1 MTVSSPL
8 LPLLRLYIER
18 DPSHAAQLLKTL
30 DETHA
35 VAILKSL
42 PPQLCAQVFP
52 FLGFTHT
59 AALLKE
65 IPVDQMQAVVKRMEP
80 EQGAVILL
88 SLPHEMRQEVLNLL
102 PENAKREITDIL
114 TYPENSVGRIMTPH
128 YIAFHQDVK
137 VKDAIH
143 RIRTSAHR
151 YGSSTYAY
159 VVDDEN
165 HLVGVLNMRD
175 LLLATSDSQLKTI
188 MDKNVFSVDGFMD
201 RDEVAQQLTAKHY
214 LAAPVIDAERKL
226 IGVVQSDRLAGDVKE
241 EATEDLLKMVGAS
254 RDEKTGSPILLS
266 MRQRLPWLQINL
278 ITAFLAAS
286 VVALFEDV
294 IARITVLAVFL
305 PVVAGQG
312 GNAGAQSLAVVMR
325 GLVLREVR
333 AGMMLRV
340 IRKEVLLG
348 ALNGVVT
355 GVVTALIAWVWHGN
369 PYLGLVIG
377 LAMIVNLMAAGLAGA
392 AIPLTMKS
400 LGFDPAQ
407 SSSII
412 LTTVTDIVGFFSFLG
427 FASLFQSYLM

>member
-1 MTVSSPL
+1 MTANSPL

-18 DPSHAAQLLKTL
+18 DPAVAAQLLKTL
-30 DETHA
+30 DETYA

-52 FLGFTHT
+52 LLGFTHT

-65 IPVDQMQAVVKRMEP
+65 ISVDQMESVLKRMEP

-88 SLPHEMRQEVLNLL
+88 SLPQEMRQSVLDQL
-102 PENAKREITDIL
+102 PDTVKREITDIL
-114 TYPENSVGRIMTPH
+114 TYPENSVGRIITPH
-128 YIAFHQDVK
+128 YIAFHEDVK

-151 YGSSTYAY
+151 YANSTYAY
-159 VVDDEN
+159 VVDDGN

-175 LLLATSDSQLKTI
+175 LLLGAGDTPLKNI

-201 RDEVAQQLTAKHY
+201 REDAGHQLAARHF
-214 LAAPVIDAERKL
+214 LAAPVVDNERKL
-226 IGVVQSDRLAGDVKE
+226 IGVVLADRLGGNIKE
-241 EATEDLLKMVGAS
+241 EATEDILKMVGAS
-254 RDEKTGSPILLS
+254 RDERTFSPIWFSL
-266 MRQRLPWLQINL
+266 RKRLPWLQINL
-278 ITAFLAAS
+278 ATAFLAAS
-286 VVALFEDV
+286 VVGLFEAT

-333 AGMMLRV
+333 PGLMIKV
-340 IRKEVLLG
+340 IRKEVTLG
-348 ALNGVVT
+348 ALNGLIT
-355 GVVTALIAWVWHGN
+355 GIITALIAWLWHGN

-377 LAMIVNLMAAGLAGA
+377 LAMIVNLVAAGLAGA
-392 AIPLTMKS
+392 SIPLIMKAM
-400 LGFDPAQ
+400 GRDPAQ
-407 SSSII
+407 SSSIV
-412 LTTVTDIVGFFSFLG
+412 LTTVTDVVGFFSFLG
-427 FASLFQSYLM
+427 FATIFEKYLI